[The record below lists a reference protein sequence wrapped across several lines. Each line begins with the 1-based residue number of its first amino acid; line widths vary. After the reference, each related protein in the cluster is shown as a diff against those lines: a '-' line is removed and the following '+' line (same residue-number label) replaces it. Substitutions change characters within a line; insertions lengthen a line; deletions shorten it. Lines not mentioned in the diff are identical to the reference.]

1 MAELAGRPAR
11 ESRRQADLLLEIVWC
26 VGHRAA
32 QRPQELS
39 GGEEMRVAV
48 ARALV
53 HRPMLVLADEPTA
66 NLDSVSGAQ
75 VAECLARAAKLQGA
89 AGPDRDPR

>member
-1 MAELAGRPAR
+1 
-11 ESRRQADLLLEIVWC
+11 
-26 VGHRAA
+26 
-32 QRPQELS
+32 
-39 GGEEMRVAV
+39 MRVAV

-89 AGPDRDPR
+89 AVVIATHDDRLLRIADRDLGLTDGVLGVPLLRSYG